1 MIINTERLTLAKLIA
16 NLLMHEHFCKYEAD
30 YLDVGINTDV
40 QGLGVF
46 GSRWHP
52 CSQHLQAL
60 TS

>member
-1 MIINTERLTLAKLIA
+1 MLAKLIA